1 MKTEWVFAYKR
12 GKTCLSVFL
21 AVIIVV
27 LLALLEVGCKERGQQ
42 EVSVIGSTSIQPF
55 AELLGEEFH
64 KKHPGTNIVVQGGG
78 STAGLQALASGIAD
92 IGMCSRPLSSE
103 EANVFVPIVIARDG
117 LAIVVHPNNPIKAL
131 TLQQVHKIF
140 SGQITNWKELGGN
153 DQGVRLIMREE
164 GSGTREAFVK
174 LVMGKM
180 RVSPKALVQ
189 ESNGA
194 VKELVKSDPAGIGYM
209 SLGLV
214 GGEVKALI
222 IDGVTPVCSEV
233 AAARYPL
240 SRPFLLVVKT
250 QPQPS
255 VQEFIDFVLSP
266 EGQRTLEMEGLVRAK

>member
-1 MKTEWVFAYKR
+1 M
-12 GKTCLSVFL
+12 
-21 AVIIVV
+21 
-27 LLALLEVGCKERGQQ
+27 
-42 EVSVIGSTSIQPF
+42 
-55 AELLGEEFH
+55 
-64 KKHPGTNIVVQGGG
+64 
-78 STAGLQALASGIAD
+78 
-92 IGMCSRPLSSE
+92 
-103 EANVFVPIVIARDG
+103 
-117 LAIVVHPNNPIKAL
+117 
-131 TLQQVHKIF
+131 
-140 SGQITNWKELGGN
+140 
-153 DQGVRLIMREE
+153 
-164 GSGTREAFVK
+164 K

-222 IDGVTPVCSEV
+222 IDGITPVSSEV

-250 QPQPS
+250 KPQPS

-266 EGQRTLEMEGLVRAK
+266 EGQRFLEMEGLVRAK